1 MRVGKRIVGAL
12 AALATV
18 AAMGAV
24 AGSATAAG
32 TWNTLSAT
40 QKKSSY
46 GYFVWKSE
54 NATTQEAKDAAAK
67 AANILV
73 NAPKKSYTS
82 IGASTDATSLENF
95 QAAVEDTARIND
107 FRAAQ
112 ADEPCRTDLASG
124 KGRACGDAGKRLQPL
139 VVTDILMAIAQSDA
153 NYSKTF
159 ANGHAQQYNVYENL
173 SWAGYLVYK
182 DGMNQYFT
190 EPTKTQFA
198 NCKDGQSFAA
208 CNWYWTEKPLY
219 NKNPADGGA
228 GHYRTL
234 TDKNAYGSALVNLT
248 YTGVAV
254 NSAADYGNVVAQ
266 VYSNASFDSYNKL
279 TAPTYT
285 ASAYLADVKAYIA
298 KVNQTAYTV
307 TFESNGGSA
316 VTAVKVNGGDK
327 LAKPTDPTKAGYTF
341 GGWYTD
347 KALSNAYDFA
357 KAVTGNLTLYA
368 KWNAVTITSVVN
380 PAAVSTPAG
389 VNPTSKLPK
398 TVTAT
403 YSDGSAKTVNVTWNA
418 IPANSYAKV
427 GSFTVN
433 GTVNGYSGK
442 ATITVNVTAAEPV
455 SAVANPATVTTVAT
469 NAPDLSK
476 VKATV
481 TYTDGST
488 QSANVTWPA
497 IDASKY
503 AKPSTFTV
511 KGTVAA
517 GSKTFEVTLTV
528 TVTAR
533 SITKV
538 TAPAAQTVDSGKEPT
553 YPTQVDVVYND
564 GKTGKA
570 DVTWTKLTR
579 DQYGKRD
586 GGTFDVT
593 GTVAGYN
600 GGVKFTV
607 TVNKAVPQSA
617 VPTAATE
624 QTTKDVVPDLS
635 GIKANVTWSN
645 GDKTEAA
652 VTWPDLT
659 ASQFAT
665 VGDKV
670 PVKGT
675 VSVDGKSFDVTVTV
689 SVVSAIALKATIP
702 TGDNGVNVTVDSGT
716 SPAAEL
722 AKIKATVTWSNDETT
737 DVAVTW
743 DAPKKADYSLRAGGV
758 FSIAG
763 TVNAGGKTF
772 NVTAKYKVNAAF
784 TQSAAI
790 KGDSTVNTASGT
802 APKLPTT
809 AVVTWSNGDTT
820 EEGTIS
826 WAKIDKAQYSKRAG
840 GSFKVD
846 GTVDADGKTLTVTA
860 TVEVAA
866 ATVTDVEE
874 VAVSTPVKVAP
885 NNLPGTVEVTWSNGD
900 VVDETVAWDAVSA
913 EQFAKRGQKVTVNG
927 VATDPETG
935 VKTDVTATV
944 TVTATITSVTQPEDI
959 TVESG
964 QDPAKIG
971 KLPTTVTV
979 EWSDG
984 DSEDVAV
991 TWDTSSYGKADYSKR
1006 EGNTFVVKG
1015 AVKGYEH
1022 GVSVTVNVNPAT
1034 VKSVEGTE
1042 TSVNTVEGAA
1052 PVLPDVLTVNWS
1064 NGDVSYAKIAWPAID
1079 ASAYAKVGSFTV
1091 KGSATVAGKTYETVA
1106 NVTVKAKSTEQ
1117 PGGNNGGNNGAGNN
1131 GAGNN
1136 GAGNNGAGNNGSGN
1150 GAGNNNGGAA
1160 VSPNPPHAIKPDLN
1174 KKPGSQLNTGNT
1186 IASTGATVAIIAVVV
1201 VVLAAIGGVALVIAR
1216 KRGNNGGAGDSRN
1229 ED

>member
-40 QKKSSY
+40 QKRSSY

-54 NATTQEAKDAAAK
+54 NATTQAAKDAAAK
-67 AANILV
+67 AADILV

-112 ADEPCRTDLASG
+112 SDEPCRTDLASG

-173 SWAGYLVYK
+173 SWAGNLVYK

-190 EPTKTQFA
+190 EPMKSQFA

-234 TDKNAYGSALVNLT
+234 TDKNGDGSALVNLT

-254 NSAADYGNVVAQ
+254 NSAADHGNVVAQ

-307 TFESNGGSA
+307 TFDSNGGSA

-347 KALSNAYDFA
+347 KALSNAYDFT

-368 KWNAVTITSVVN
+368 KWNAVTITSVAN

-403 YSDGSAKTVNVTWNA
+403 YSDGSTKTVNVAWDA

-503 AKPSTFTV
+503 AQPGTFTV
-511 KGTVAA
+511 KGTAAA

-533 SITKV
+533 TITKV

-600 GGVKFTV
+600 GSVKFTV

-635 GIKANVTWSN
+635 GIKANITWSN

-652 VTWPDLT
+652 VTWPELT

-702 TGDNGVNVTVDSGT
+702 TGDNGVNVTVESGT

-772 NVTAKYKVNAAF
+772 DVTAKYKVKAA
-784 TQSAAI
+784 TVKSAAI
-790 KGDSTVNTASGT
+790 KGGSTVTTASGT

-809 AVVTWSNGDTT
+809 AVVTWSNGDTI
-820 EEGTIS
+820 EGTIR
-826 WAKIDKAQYSKRAG
+826 WTTINKTDYSKRAG
-840 GSFKVD
+840 GTFDVT
-846 GTVDADGKTLTVTA
+846 GTVDSAVTGADKLTVTA
-860 TVEVAA
+860 QVTVNAAEVKS
-866 ATVTDVEE
+866 VEE
-874 VAVSTPVKVAP
+874 VAVSTLAKVAP
-885 NNLPGTVEVTWSNGD
+885 NLPGTVKVTWSNDD

-913 EQFAKRGQKVTVNG
+913 EQYAKRGVFKVNG

-935 VKTDVTATV
+935 VKTNVTATV
-944 TVTATITSVTQPEDI
+944 TVTATISSVTQPEDI

-964 QDPAKIG
+964 QDPARVG

-979 EWSDG
+979 VWSDG

-991 TWDTSSYGKADYSKR
+991 TWDTASYGKADYSKR

-1022 GVSVTVNVNPAT
+1022 GVSVTVKVKPAT

-1042 TSVNTVEGAA
+1042 TDVNTVEGAA
-1052 PVLPDVLTVNWS
+1052 PALPEVLTVNWS
-1064 NGDVSYAKIAWPAID
+1064 NGDVSYAKIAWPAVD
-1079 ASAYAKVGSFTV
+1079 ASAYAKAGSFTV
-1091 KGSATVAGKTYETVA
+1091 RGSAAVAGKTYETVA

-1117 PGGNNGGNNGAGNN
+1117 PGGNNG
-1131 GAGNN
+1131 GNN